1 MITTGAVGLQSDAI
15 YIARLLQ
22 PIDNLSNIL
31 YEVEPSSHFVF
42 SSPTRSDGS
51 PITAG
56 DSSLQSV
63 IDKMS
68 KLIPLAHVERISIED
83 LSKYKIRQIVKI
95 DDAFKEESTS
105 SLSDESSDSSSVE
118 PRVVARVETPLMK
131 FNHHTTSEVLI
142 VIFCYLIA
150 SALPFWIATLF

>member
-42 SSPTRSDGS
+42 SSPTRSDG
-51 PITAG
+51 
-56 DSSLQSV
+56 SSLQSV

-105 SLSDESSDSSSVE
+105 SLSDESSDSS
-118 PRVVARVETPLMK
+118 RVSTRAPTRVETPLKK
-131 FNHHTTSEVLI
+131 FNQHTTSEVLI

>member
-42 SSPTRSDGS
+42 SSPTRSDEL
-51 PITAG
+51 G

-68 KLIPLAHVERISIED
+68 KLIPLVHVERISIED

-105 SLSDESSDSSSVE
+105 SLSDESSDSS
-118 PRVVARVETPLMK
+118 RVSTRATTRVETPLMK
-131 FNHHTTSEVLI
+131 FNQHTTSEVLI